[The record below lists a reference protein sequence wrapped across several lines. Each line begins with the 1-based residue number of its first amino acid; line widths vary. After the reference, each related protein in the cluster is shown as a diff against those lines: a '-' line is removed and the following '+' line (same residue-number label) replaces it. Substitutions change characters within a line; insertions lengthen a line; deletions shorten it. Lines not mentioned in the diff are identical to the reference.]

1 MYFLEDSDNSEDTAQ
16 MTQEKLLE
24 KYKNSRKISVGIPN
38 DNKFPEYEK
47 RVPLTPQGVKLL
59 VDGGNEVVVQSGA
72 GLAANYSDNEYSEH
86 GAVIA
91 ESMSQVSTRI

>member
-47 RVPLTPQGVKLL
+47 RVPLTAQG
-59 VDGGNEVVVQSGA
+59 
-72 GLAANYSDNEYSEH
+72 
-86 GAVIA
+86 
-91 ESMSQVSTRI
+91 